1 MPEHAGHFKGRSAY
15 VLVLGDIGRSPRMC
29 NHAVALANVGFDV
42 TLMGYDQ
49 GSNLHESVNSS
60 PQITV
65 SPIRTYPQW
74 LSRWMPRPVSLVL
87 KAFCQF
93 VTLFFALPHFRQ
105 VPDLI
110 IVQNPPTIPT
120 LIVSVAYAS
129 IHRRTKVV
137 LDWHNYGFSILQ
149 MSFNG
154 SPNHPLVRLA
164 MFIESF
170 FGPKFAAAFCVS
182 RAMKKDLLDK
192 WNINATVLYD
202 RPLDTFKPCL
212 IEEKYQLMSK
222 LADEYPEI
230 DASRIFQT
238 NDQENNGWLKPRLR
252 PDRPGVLVSSTSW
265 TPDEDFGILFEAL
278 DIYEIRCG
286 QEGSSLP
293 HLICVITGKGPLKE
307 HYKSRIAERQWKFVK
322 VVMPWLEPQDYPLM
336 LGSADLG
343 VCLHTSSSGVDL
355 PMKVVDMFG
364 CGLPVV
370 AKSFQALPELVKDG
384 INGILF
390 NTPKELADSIV
401 KWFADFPN
409 VSYENRRRQ
418 FANQIERF
426 RAAGWSDHWRAVA
439 LPVFQN
445 LL

>member
-49 GSNLHESVNSS
+49 GSNLHESVRNS

-74 LSRWMPRPVSLVL
+74 LSSWMPRPVSLVF
-87 KAFCQF
+87 KAFWQF
-93 VTLFFALPHFRQ
+93 VTLLCFALPHWK
-105 VPDLI
+105 VPDII

-129 IHRRTKVV
+129 LHRRTKVV

-149 MSFNG
+149 MSFDG
-154 SPNHPLVRLA
+154 SRNHPMVMLA
-164 MFIESF
+164 RYIEST
-170 FGPKFAAAFCVS
+170 FGARVAAAFCVS
-182 RAMKKDLLDK
+182 RAMKTDLYEK

-202 RPLDTFKPCL
+202 RPLHTFRPCSL
-212 IEEKYQLMSK
+212 EEKHQLISK
-222 LADEYPEI
+222 LADDYPQI

-238 NDQENNGWLKPRLR
+238 DQENGWLKSPRLR

-278 DIYEIRCG
+278 DIYESRCG

-293 HLICVITGKGPLKE
+293 DLICVITGKGPLKE
-307 HYKSRIAERQWKFVK
+307 HYRNRIAERQWKFVK
-322 VVMPWLEPQDYPLM
+322 VIMPWLEPQDYPLM

-390 NTPKELADSIV
+390 NTPTELADSIV
-401 KWFADFPN
+401 KWFTDFPN

-426 RAAGWSDHWRAVA
+426 RANGWSDHWRTVA

>member
-1 MPEHAGHFKGRSAY
+1 MAGHAGPFTGRSAY
-15 VLVLGDIGRSPRMC
+15 VLVLGDIGRSPRTC
-29 NHAVALANVGFDV
+29 NHAVSLANVGFDV

-49 GSNLHESVNSS
+49 GSNLHESIRSS

-65 SPIRTYPQW
+65 SAIRTYPQW
-74 LSRWMPRPVSLVL
+74 LSSWLPRPVSLIL
-87 KAFCQF
+87 KAFWQF
-93 VTLFFALPHFRQ
+93 ITLFCFALPHWRA
-105 VPDLI
+105 PDLI
-110 IVQNPPTIPT
+110 MVQNPPTIPT
-120 LIVSVAYAS
+120 LIVTVVYNFF
-129 IHRRTKVV
+129 HRRTKVV
-137 LDWHNYGFSILQ
+137 LDWHNYGYSILQ
-149 MSFNG
+149 MSFSG
-154 SPNHPLVRLA
+154 SPNHPLVMLA
-164 MFIESF
+164 RYIEST
-170 FGPKFAAAFCVS
+170 FGPRVAAAFCVS
-182 RAMKKDLLDK
+182 RAMKKDLFDK

-202 RPLDTFKPCL
+202 RPLDTFRPCS
-212 IEEKYQLMSK
+212 IEEKYHLMSK
-222 LADEYPEI
+222 LAALYPDLDPI
-230 DASRIFQT
+230 KIFQT
-238 NDQENNGWLKPRLR
+238 VDEESPRLR
-252 PDRPGVLVSSTSW
+252 VDRPGVLVSSTSW

-278 DIYEIRCG
+278 NIYESRCE
-286 QEGSSLP
+286 QEGSTLP
-293 HLICVITGKGPLKE
+293 NLICVITGKGPLKE
-307 HYKSRIAERQWKFVK
+307 HYRNLIKEQQWRFVK

-370 AKSFQALPELVKDG
+370 AKSFPALPELVKDG

-401 KWFADFPN
+401 KWFTDFPN

>member
-1 MPEHAGHFKGRSAY
+1 MPDHAGHFKGRSAY

-49 GSNLHESVNSS
+49 GSNLHESVRNS

-74 LSRWMPRPVSLVL
+74 LSSWMPRPVSLVL
-87 KAFCQF
+87 KAFWQF
-93 VTLFFALPHFRQ
+93 VTLLFFALPHFRQ
-105 VPDLI
+105 VPDII

-149 MSFNG
+149 MSFRG
-154 SPNHPLVRLA
+154 SRNHPLVMLA
-164 MFIESF
+164 RYIEST
-170 FGPKFAAAFCVS
+170 FGPRVAAAFCVS
-182 RAMKKDLLDK
+182 RAMKKDLYDK

-202 RPLDTFKPCL
+202 RPLDTFRPCS
-212 IEEKYQLMSK
+212 IEEKHQLMSK
-222 LADEYPEI
+222 LADAYPQI
-230 DASRIFQT
+230 DASSIFQT
-238 NDQENNGWLKPRLR
+238 DQENGWLKSPRLR

-265 TPDEDFGILFEAL
+265 TPDEDFEILFEAL
-278 DIYEIRCG
+278 DIYESRCR

-293 HLICVITGKGPLKE
+293 DLICVITGKGPLKE
-307 HYKSRIAERQWKFVK
+307 HYRNRIAERQWEFVK
-322 VVMPWLEPQDYPLM
+322 VVLPWLEPQDYPLM

-390 NTPKELADSIV
+390 NTPEELADSIV
-401 KWFADFPN
+401 KWFTDFPN